1 MLQKMCFKTRPHC
14 YLNGFCVLQHPKISI
29 RSDFLVF
36 CRQQSSSSK
45 ILQNKI
51 ILIWQ
56 TLKHLLEIWKKHVF
70 VAVARENQPVSS
82 KLYILIL
89 FSYLTLP
96 WCVHD
101 YYHLIWLYYL
111 SIYSH
116 VLNTRG
122 GWGGGLNS
130 CVGGESEVFSKTN
143 KRGAFNKTRGRRF
156 ILHYRQ
162 NKKVF
167 PRYSNKSF
175 LTFCKKT
182 AWIIKFCYLM
192 KWNRES
198 ILFMIIYN
206 SDFVK
211 LIACSL
217 IIQICRWG
225 LSTKSLSEVNY
236 SIIQKEKSNNNN
248 KTWEKKWE
256 QTWQL
261 QTVSPCKR

>member
-1 MLQKMCFKTRPHC
+1 MC
-14 YLNGFCVLQHPKISI
+14 
-29 RSDFLVF
+29 
-36 CRQQSSSSK
+36 
-45 ILQNKI
+45 
-51 ILIWQ
+51 LIQ
-56 TLKHLLEIWKKHVF
+56 
-70 VAVARENQPVSS
+70 
-82 KLYILIL
+82 
-89 FSYLTLP
+89 
-96 WCVHD
+96 
-101 YYHLIWLYYL
+101 
-111 SIYSH
+111 
-116 VLNTRG
+116 G
-122 GWGGGLNS
+122 GGGLNS

-198 ILFMIIYN
+198 ILLMIICN

-225 LSTKSLSEVNY
+225 LSTKSLSEMNY
-236 SIIQKEKSNNNN
+236 SIIQKK
-248 KTWEKKWE
+248 KATTTTKLEKKNE
-256 QTWQL
+256 NKHGNYKPFHHANVKT
-261 QTVSPCKR
+261 

>member
-1 MLQKMCFKTRPHC
+1 MC
-14 YLNGFCVLQHPKISI
+14 
-29 RSDFLVF
+29 
-36 CRQQSSSSK
+36 
-45 ILQNKI
+45 
-51 ILIWQ
+51 LIQ
-56 TLKHLLEIWKKHVF
+56 
-70 VAVARENQPVSS
+70 
-82 KLYILIL
+82 
-89 FSYLTLP
+89 
-96 WCVHD
+96 
-101 YYHLIWLYYL
+101 
-111 SIYSH
+111 
-116 VLNTRG
+116 G
-122 GWGGGLNS
+122 GWGGLNS

-198 ILFMIIYN
+198 ILLMIIYN

-225 LSTKSLSEVNY
+225 LSTKSLSEMNY
-236 SIIQKEKSNNNN
+236 SIIQKKKQQQQQNLRKKMRTNMAITNRFTMQTLKLKYMHN
-248 KTWEKKWE
+248 KNAY
-256 QTWQL
+256 QIQ
-261 QTVSPCKR
+261 

>member
-89 FSYLTLP
+89 FSYL
-96 WCVHD
+96 
-101 YYHLIWLYYL
+101 
-111 SIYSH
+111 
-116 VLNTRG
+116 
-122 GWGGGLNS
+122 
-130 CVGGESEVFSKTN
+130 
-143 KRGAFNKTRGRRF
+143 RGRRF

-198 ILFMIIYN
+198 ILLMIIYN